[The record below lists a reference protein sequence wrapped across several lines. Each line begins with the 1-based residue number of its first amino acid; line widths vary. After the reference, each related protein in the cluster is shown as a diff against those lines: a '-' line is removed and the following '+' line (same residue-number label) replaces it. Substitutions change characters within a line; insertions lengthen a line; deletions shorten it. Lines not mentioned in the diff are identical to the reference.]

1 MKKGIK
7 VTFEPDGRVTYVLPG
22 TTLIEAA
29 GEVGIVVSSP
39 CGGKGTCG
47 KCLVEISKNAPPPTP
62 TDAERIS
69 AKQLQKGFRLACQTR
84 VNDEMIVTVPN
95 QSRFF
100 EQKIRKTGLAVS
112 VALEPLVRA
121 VHLHL
126 PPPSLEDQR
135 ADSDRL
141 LQAIQQHKAVTTNGG
156 ALRIPLSV
164 ARTLPAALR
173 EKNFEVTAILADS
186 EIVDVVPG
194 HVKAHCYGVAFDIGT
209 TTVVGMLDCLDAERP
224 TQVAARTNPQVR
236 FGDDVVSRIEFAQ
249 SKQGGLRQLQQ
260 TIVDGLNDIIGELC
274 EKASVDRRNIF
285 EVVIGGNTTM
295 THLFLGIDPTHLAHA
310 PYVASLRNGLVCP
323 AVDLGL
329 DVHGEARVFTL
340 PNIAGFVGGDTVAV
354 IMATDLLQSSGARL
368 AVDIGTNGEVVL
380 AMDGKLMACS
390 TAAGPAFEGAR
401 ITFGMRAAD
410 GAIEKVVIGDDV
422 EIGVIGGVAARGLCG
437 SSLIDAVAELRRVGV
452 VDATGRM
459 LSGDELPP
467 SVPQAV
473 RDRIEQTKSGTRFI
487 LAREDET
494 QIDGPVYLTQRDV
507 REVQLAKGAMAAG
520 MAVLMKEMG
529 VQPQDLNEVL
539 LAGAFGNFIRR
550 SQAKRIGLLP
560 DVPTERIRFVGN
572 AAGTGARM
580 ALLSRRSREDAEK
593 ISRVTRYV
601 ELAGRADFQ
610 QAFAEAMLFPQ
621 G

>member
-7 VTFEPDGRVTYVLPG
+7 VTFEPEGRVTYVLPG

-29 GEVGIVVSSP
+29 GEVGLVISSP

-47 KCLVEISKNAPPPTP
+47 KCLVEISKNAPEPTAAD
-62 TDAERIS
+62 TKHIS
-69 AKQLQKGFRLACQTR
+69 SKQLLKGFRLACQTH
-84 VNDEMIVTVPN
+84 VSEEMVVTVPT

-100 EQKIRKTGLAVS
+100 EQKIRKTGLAVA
-112 VALEPLVRA
+112 VALEPLVQA

-126 PPPSLEDQR
+126 PAPSLEDQR
-135 ADSDRL
+135 ADSDRV
-141 LQAIQQHKAVTTNGG
+141 LQGIQQNHVVTANGCP
-156 ALRIPLSV
+156 LRIPLAV
-164 ARTLPAALR
+164 ARKLPSSLR
-173 EKNFEVTAILADS
+173 EKNFAVTAILADS
-186 EIVDVVPG
+186 EVIDVVPG

-224 TQVAARTNPQVR
+224 TQVAARTNPQLR
-236 FGDDVVSRIEFAQ
+236 YGDDVVSRIEHAQ
-249 SKQGGLRQLQQ
+249 SKEGGLRQLQQ
-260 TIVDGLNDIIGELC
+260 TIVECLNDIIGELC
-274 EKASVDRRNIF
+274 EKAGVDRRNIF
-285 EVVIGGNTTM
+285 EAVVGGNTTM

-323 AVDLGL
+323 AADLGL

-354 IMATDLLQSSGARL
+354 ILATDLLQSSGARL

-380 AMDGKLMACS
+380 AMDGKLLACS

-410 GAIEKVVIGDDV
+410 GAIEKVIIHDDV
-422 EIGVIGGVAARGLCG
+422 EISVIGNVAARGLCG
-437 SSLIDAVAELRRVGV
+437 SSLIDAVAELLRVRV
-452 VDATGRM
+452 VNATGRM
-459 LSGDELPP
+459 LPPDELPS

-473 RDRIEQTKSGTRFI
+473 RERVVQTDSGTRFI

-494 QIDGPVYLTQRDV
+494 QMGGPLYLTQRDV
-507 REVQLAKGAMAAG
+507 REIQLAKGAMAAG
-520 MAVLMKEMG
+520 MAVLMAEMG
-529 VQPQDLNEVL
+529 VRAQDLNEVL

-560 DVPTERIRFVGN
+560 DIPTERIRFVGN

-580 ALLSRRSREDAEK
+580 ALLSRRSRDDAEK
-593 ISRVTRYV
+593 ISRMTRYV

-610 QAFAEAMLFPQ
+610 QAFAEAMLFPES
-621 G
+621 